1 MKKRA
6 LAILMAALTASTMFA
21 VPTFA
26 ADYSGEDPQLEKNIK
41 ILTIWAEDND
51 NGMLLNKICEDY
63 QKNVNPNFTW
73 EYEMVASDNLQQK
86 IATLAASN
94 DLPLTK
100 QVLRSAFSSIPERL
114 KILQKLLTR
123 SEQQII

>member
-41 ILTIWAEDND
+41 ILTS
-51 NGMLLNKICEDY
+51 G
-63 QKNVNPNFTW
+63 
-73 EYEMVASDNLQQK
+73 QK
-86 IATLAASN
+86 IMTM
-94 DLPLTK
+94 
-100 QVLRSAFSSIPERL
+100 VCC
-114 KILQKLLTR
+114 
-123 SEQQII
+123 